1 MLMCVGNDQ
10 MTMNWKDCLTFSDL
24 TEEELEHLALH
35 AAEME
40 PESRD
45 LEYYLVLT
53 PDGRLAIRSV
63 LAEDISQALEQGD
76 VKRSGTLKQ
85 VLLRFMQLHSAKA
98 S

>member
-1 MLMCVGNDQ
+1 MFMYAGPDQ
-10 MTMNWKDCLTFSDL
+10 MTMNWKECLSFSDL
-24 TEEELEHLALH
+24 TEDELEHLALH
-35 AAEME
+35 AEEME

-53 PDGRLAIRSV
+53 PDGRLAIRTV
-63 LAEDISQALEQGD
+63 LADDISLALKQGD
-76 VKRSGTLKQ
+76 VRRSGTLKQ